1 MSTSAH
7 PTATDAATPAVD
19 SAPSSGVQAVST
31 PSAATPSPDAATVPP
46 VEAKVDAKPAPLGD
60 DWQAQIESLKAALA
74 DSNQRGAEAQAAA
87 LRLEAESLATRR
99 ESALVAAGLPHEYHD
114 VAPQGDPRDPAVA
127 SALEAWVA
135 AHPML
140 VAGRGPVAN
149 ASPVEAIA
157 ARAAA
162 VQKEH
167 PGRGIFFS
175 PAHAARNWQEMNDG

>member
-1 MSTSAH
+1 M
-7 PTATDAATPAVD
+7 D

-46 VEAKVDAKPAPLGD
+46 VEAKADPKADAKAKAKPAPKAKDAPLGE
-60 DWQAQIESLKAALA
+60 DWAAQIAALKSA
-74 DSNQRGAEAQAAA
+74 LEDSNARGAEAMATAQ
-87 LRLEAESLATRR
+87 RLEVESISARR